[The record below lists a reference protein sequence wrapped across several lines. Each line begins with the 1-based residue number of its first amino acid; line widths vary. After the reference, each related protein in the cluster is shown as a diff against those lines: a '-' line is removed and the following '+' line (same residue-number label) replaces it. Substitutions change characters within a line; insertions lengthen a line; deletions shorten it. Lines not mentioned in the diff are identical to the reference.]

1 MSDADETD
9 YYIDEDEV
17 WEREYE
23 HAVMLT
29 YVASLLLMG
38 IVYTL
43 LHTAAMYLV
52 PGFSLTNILVLM
64 LTIDFGFFAFQRLSA
79 RHDPVSDPFPF
90 TVRLIT
96 VLLSGIALQFVL
108 TATTETVSAICFIL
122 VYFAFVLLVAT
133 LAFLLLVLS
142 ILM

>member
-1 MSDADETD
+1 MSDADEPD

-43 LHTAAMYLV
+43 LHVAAMYLV
-52 PGFSLTNILVLM
+52 PGFSLTNILVL
-64 LTIDFGFFAFQRLSA
+64 LFTIDLGFFAFQRLSA
-79 RHDPVSDPFPF
+79 HHDPVPDPFPF
-90 TVRLIT
+90 TVLLVTI
-96 VLLSGIALQFVL
+96 LLSGIALQLVL
-108 TATTETVSAICFIL
+108 TVTAEPVPAFCFIL
-122 VYFAFVLLVAT
+122 VYFAFVSLVAT
-133 LAFLLLVLS
+133 LAFLLLLLL

>member
-9 YYIDEDEV
+9 HYIDEDEV

-79 RHDPVSDPFPF
+79 RHNPVPDPSPF
-90 TVRLIT
+90 TVLLIT
-96 VLLSGIALQFVL
+96 ILLSGIALQLFL
-108 TATTETVSAICFIL
+108 TVTAEPVPATCFIL
-122 VYFAFVLLVAT
+122 VYFAFVSLVAT
-133 LAFLLLVLS
+133 LALLLVLFL
-142 ILM
+142 ILL